1 MSVVDAAPEF
11 IAAGFGIVVAVSSFH
26 DVPISPVGLGHVREG
41 AKLAG
46 VSCSRR
52 YRRFLRVRRGS
63 GNTPSGKQGTRP
75 NKRTRHNKGGNIYND
90 APALAV
96 LTVIC

>member
-11 IAAGFGIVVAVSSFH
+11 IAAGFGIVVAVGGFH
-26 DVPISPVGLGHVREG
+26 DIPISPVGLGHVREG

-52 YRRFLRVRRGS
+52 YRRSLRARTGS
-63 GNTPSGKQGTRP
+63 GNMPSGK
-75 NKRTRHNKGGNIYND
+75 
-90 APALAV
+90 
-96 LTVIC
+96 